1 VLGIVIS
8 ILLVQDLVV
17 VTLKGKILWCV
28 LFGPSAGISIYHL
41 LHYIQVR
48 NQKIVDQDHL
58 HVLGASLASLI
69 SLGWSQMLFCMPPC
83 CTQEVV

>member
-1 VLGIVIS
+1 VVRLKVKN
-8 ILLVQDLVV
+8 LL
-17 VTLKGKILWCV
+17 CV
-28 LFGPSAGISIYHL
+28 LFDPSAGTSIYHL

-48 NQKIVDQDHL
+48 NQEIVDQDHL

-69 SLGWSQMLFCMPPC
+69 SLGWSQMLFCMLPC